1 MLNSTSPQNKKSIT
15 VPIIIIS
22 ILIIYILVALLRPA
36 PKIIAKAI
44 DIAPPAAFVGAI
56 TWPTYGQAAVGLSG
70 SGVLAVNGEQK
81 SAPIA
86 SIAKTMLAQA
96 VLTQKPLALG
106 QQGPMITMTQADVDI
121 YSKYLAQ
128 NGSVVPVHLN
138 EQISEYQTLQA
149 LLLPSGDNIAET
161 LAIWAFGSVDNYLAY
176 ANSSALKMGMT
187 QTHFDDAGGLSPQTV
202 SSAHDLV
209 ILGEKALSN
218 PIIADVVSQKQVNLP
233 IAGLVY
239 NYNSLLG
246 QNNVV
251 GIKTG
256 NTDEAGGC
264 LLFATKNI
272 VDGQNITLVG
282 AILGAPSRTT
292 VLADTKT
299 FLQNNA
305 NILQPITLVH
315 AGQTMGSYQIPWQKN
330 VNVVAKNN
338 ISVLAIKGQT
348 ISTVISLSQI
358 NGSKNSGQETGSV
371 TVSSGTN
378 KINVPIYL
386 NSKITN
392 PSVFWR
398 LFHP

>member
-1 MLNSTSPQNKKSIT
+1 ML
-15 VPIIIIS
+15 
-22 ILIIYILVALLRPA
+22 ILILVIYVLIALLRSA
-36 PKIIAKAI
+36 PKIIAKTV
-44 DIAPPAAFVGAI
+44 DIAPPSTFAGAI

-70 SGVLAVNGEQK
+70 SGVLATNGEQK

-86 SIAKTMLAQA
+86 SIAKTMLALA
-96 VLTQKPLALG
+96 VLNQKPLAAG
-106 QQGPMITMTQADVDI
+106 GQGPMITMTQADVDI

-138 EQISEYQTLQA
+138 EQLSQYQALQA

-161 LAIWAFGSVDNYLAY
+161 LAIWAYGSVDNYLSY
-176 ANSSALKMGMT
+176 ANSLALKMGMN
-187 QTHFDDAGGLSPQTV
+187 QTHFADAGGLSPQTV

-209 ILGEKALSN
+209 ILGEAALNN
-218 PIIADVVSQKQVNLP
+218 PVISDIVSQKQVNLP

-246 QNNVV
+246 QDNIV

-264 LLFATKNI
+264 LLFATKNAI
-272 VDGQNITLVG
+272 NGQNTILVG
-282 AILGAPSRTT
+282 AILGASDRTT

-305 NILQPITLVH
+305 NILQPITLIS
-315 AGQTMGSYQIPWQKN
+315 AGQIIGSYKIPWQKT
-330 VNVVAKNN
+330 VNVKSKNSV
-338 ISVLAIKGQT
+338 SVLAIKGQT
-348 ISTVISLSQI
+348 ISTTISMSKI
-358 NGSKNSGQETGSV
+358 NKQASYGSEAGSV
-371 TVSSGTN
+371 TVNSGAN
-378 KINVPIYL
+378 KIKIPIYL
-386 NSKITN
+386 DNNISS
-392 PSVFWR
+392 PSILWR